1 MDPSRLWLDPRDC
14 QPGDGVRDWPCAKKR
29 LISSSLANS
38 ARIVVFPKTHL
49 QREEREH
56 VYTED
61 VSDPCSYQGLQ
72 ALGTNPL
79 DVQLALRILPCTLTA
94 FKTNKTFTAV

>member
-49 QREEREH
+49 WREEKAHLHRALP
-56 VYTED
+56 
-61 VSDPCSYQGLQ
+61 DPRSYQGLQ
-72 ALGTNPL
+72 TLGTNPL
-79 DVQLALRILPCTLTA
+79 GDQLPLRILPCTLAA
-94 FKTNKTFTAV
+94 FKTDKTPKAV